1 MLWLH
6 NQRTPPHLPLLQVSP
21 EKNILVQFSASWS
34 AKRIG
39 FSLFLILVLFGEIDK
54 AAAKLSSLS
63 FP

>member
-6 NQRTPPHLPLLQVSP
+6 NQRTPPHLPLLQVIP

-34 AKRIG
+34 SKRIC
-39 FSLFLILVLFGEIDK
+39 FSLFFILVLFGEIDK
-54 AAAKLSSLS
+54 AAAKLFSLS